1 VVYSTLPD
9 AAEVELVE
17 LTLFDGGLN
26 FLDEIGVLLITDG
39 GRGSVLSSW

>member
-1 VVYSTLPD
+1 VVDSTLPD

-26 FLDEIGVLLITDG
+26 FLDDIGVLLISDG
-39 GRGSVLSSW
+39 GRGAVLSCW